1 MGKIK
6 SETVLISKSQET
18 IYSFLSNFNNF
29 QHLMPPQV
37 TDWKSTENN
46 CSFTIQGMASLGMRI
61 KERIP
66 FSKII
71 IIPEGKVPFNFELH
85 CLFAEKEN
93 NQTETQLIF
102 DADMNPM
109 LSMMATKPLTNFV
122 NILVQQLKVIIER

>member
-1 MGKIK
+1 
-6 SETVLISKSQET
+6 
-18 IYSFLSNFNNF
+18 
-29 QHLMPPQV
+29 MPPQV
-37 TDWKSTENN
+37 TDWKSTEDS
-46 CSFTIQGMASLGMRI
+46 CFFTIQGMTSLGMRI

-93 NQTETQLIF
+93 NQTEAQLIF

-109 LSMMATKPLTNFV
+109 LNMMATKPLTNFV